1 MAEREGKSV
10 MFQGAHGDGDTK
22 RSGAHNAGPGTPRTK
37 LGHGHGNGHRQ
48 SSISTSNGGF
58 EITTSRPH
66 SSTSS
71 FTDARALTVHSSK
84 RTDIGDA
91 SIIQAGRITNPVF
104 TDADPFWNKT
114 WGVVNPRHG
123 LIQAWDLN
131 TLVLLVFT
139 CIVTPYEIA
148 FLDGAK
154 GVNVE
159 ILFYVNQ
166 YINVIFV
173 IDMVLV
179 FFLPFEGGNGCWVT
193 NKSELALAYFRRMF
207 VVDAISVIPFDVVAA
222 LQDEDDL
229 GDLKFFRVLKL
240 FRLLKML
247 RIFRGLR
254 IVKRYETDYA
264 IDYQALNISSLLI
277 CLLGTAHWIACLLAM
292 ICKYDSSSPD
302 LPDFFPVRSG
312 GTLTISHAR
321 FLSTTLMNQL
331 LRLSSYSTATTTFFF
346 S

>member
-1 MAEREGKSV
+1 MDILR
-10 MFQGAHGDGDTK
+10 
-22 RSGAHNAGPGTPRTK
+22 
-37 LGHGHGNGHRQ
+37 
-48 SSISTSNGGF
+48 
-58 EITTSRPH
+58 TTSLAD
-66 SSTSS
+66 TSLLQ
-71 FTDARALTVHSSK
+71 TDR
-84 RTDIGDA
+84 
-91 SIIQAGRITNPVF
+91 RINPVF
-104 TDADPFWNKT
+104 TDADPFWNKA

-123 LIQAWDLN
+123 FIQAWDLN

-166 YINVIFV
+166 FINIIFV
-173 IDMVLV
+173 IDMILV
-179 FFLPFEGGNGCWVT
+179 FFLPFEGVNGCWIT
-193 NKSELALAYFRRMF
+193 KKSDLALAYFQRMF
-207 VVDAISVIPFDVVAA
+207 VVDAISVIPFDIVAA
-222 LQDEDDL
+222 SQDEDDL

-277 CLLGTAHWIACLLAM
+277 CLLATAHWIACLLAM
-292 ICKYDSSSPD
+292 ICKYDSSSPT
-302 LPDFFPVRSG
+302 LPDFFPVRGG
-312 GTLTISHAR
+312 GTYSHTR
-321 FLSTTLMNQL
+321 
-331 LRLSSYSTATTTFFF
+331 FFF
-346 S
+346 KAL